1 MFLLQLLIKLG
12 GLFRSLRGEAAV
24 RPALCGVQ
32 RTRRNAAFREALE
45 QEINQ
50 LSVVFEYQFG
60 PGPPHK
66 IYRGIHSCQVE
77 IEIRGRF
84 RRIPA
89 LGTAGWCR
97 IDKIQL
103 KEIIFSALRRPI
115 TRTWTHRVQVF
126 ALRPKESRAIG
137 TKEPF
142 ISSTHEKIDAKLVDI
157 HRHRPTRL
165 AYIEHK

>member
-12 GLFRSLRGEAAV
+12 GLFRSRRNEAAV

-32 RTRRNAAFREALE
+32 RTCRNAAFREALE

-50 LSVVFEYQFG
+50 FSVVFEYQFG
-60 PGPPHK
+60 PGPQHK
-66 IYRGIHSCQVE
+66 IYRGIHSRQVE
-77 IEIRGRF
+77 IEISGRF

-89 LGTAGWCR
+89 LGAAEWCG

-103 KEIIFSALRRPI
+103 KKIIFSALVCPI
-115 TRTWTHRVQVF
+115 KLTWTHNFQLF

-142 ISSTHEKIDAKLVDI
+142 VSSTH
-157 HRHRPTRL
+157 
-165 AYIEHK
+165 

>member
-1 MFLLQLLIKLG
+1 MFLLQLLIKLR

-45 QEINQ
+45 KEINEFW
-50 LSVVFEYQFG
+50 VVFEHQFG
-60 PGPPHK
+60 PGPQHK
-66 IYRGIHSCQVE
+66 IYRGIHSRQVE
-77 IEIRGRF
+77 IEISGRF

-89 LGTAGWCR
+89 LGAAEWCG

-103 KEIIFSALRRPI
+103 EKIIFSALGRPI
-115 TRTWTHRVQVF
+115 KRARTHSVQVF

-137 TKEPF
+137 TKKPF
-142 ISSTHEKIDAKLVDI
+142 VSSTH
-157 HRHRPTRL
+157 
-165 AYIEHK
+165 